1 MTSAEAPPPALCWK
15 GPAELA
21 APAEDDADA
30 MSLSLIDGGMLESAE
45 IIDRVRSATGNGKP
59 PKKMG
64 TRYAGKRE
72 DETRTNNVVD
82 ALILQ

>member
-1 MTSAEAPPPALCWK
+1 
-15 GPAELA
+15 
-21 APAEDDADA
+21 
-30 MSLSLIDGGMLESAE
+30 MLESAE